1 MSEQKRNAP
10 CACGS
15 GRKYKHCHGKLA
27 SPTDDS
33 RPSSDVLESMRRQ
46 MDSINAAEYRRRL
59 MHGLGR
65 PIVSFETNGF
75 RIVAI
80 GTELRWSKNWKK
92 FADFLM
98 DYIKA
103 TLTPQWGNAEVRKPT
118 LEMHPVIR
126 WFKHIGASIA
136 NARSMAINASLRET
150 TMDGTARAF
159 LGLAYDLFL
168 CAHNVKTQ
176 ELLIKRLRK
185 KPTFG
190 GALYEANV
198 IGWFIR
204 AGFTIVF
211 EDESDPNSTHC
222 EFVATHSVTGKKF
235 SVEAKTIGDDS
246 SRAGDSSMVPRVR
259 HKLTEALM
267 KRADHDRVV
276 FIDLNRAE
284 HPTDGAPP
292 AWEKR
297 LHEEITQCEQD
308 LKIGGAPAPP
318 AYVFMTNRG
327 YLYRLHEQIWAE
339 FAIVD
344 GFKIPDFPI
353 GKGCTTVLQ
362 MHRARERNF
371 EMYWL
376 TQALVTGTPI
386 PQTFDARSPE
396 EAYSSAPIARIR
408 IGDTIEY
415 GQEGEKKSGVLED
428 AHVNEHDKNFFAMLK
443 TDLGHIFATVP
454 LTEVELAIYRS
465 NPDTFFDVVKP
476 INKPLTK
483 PLELFDFF
491 ARSYMDAKKETLLDW
506 MKEHPDVESFQARS
520 QKELAEIYCDRMAT
534 AMWHR
539 EKQSQATKLGE
550 PTEMQRSAAEHGS
563 EIIDV
568 KIER

>member
-1 MSEQKRNAP
+1 MSNQKRNAP
-10 CACGS
+10 CDCGS
-15 GRKYKHCHGKLA
+15 GRKYKHCHGKLT

-33 RPSSDVLESMRRQ
+33 RPPTDALEFMRRQ

-65 PIVSFETNGF
+65 PIISFEANGF
-75 RIVAI
+75 RIVAV
-80 GTELRWSKNWKK
+80 GMDLRWSKGWKT

-98 DYIKA
+98 DYIK
-103 TLTPQWGNAEVRKPT
+103 TSLTSQWGNAELRKPT
-118 LEMHPVIR
+118 LQMHPVIR
-126 WFKHIGASIA
+126 WFKHIGAAIA
-136 NARSMAINASLRET
+136 NARSMAVNASLRET

-222 EFVATHSVTGKKF
+222 EFVATHSVTGKRF

-246 SRAGDSSMVPRVR
+246 SRAGSSPMVPRVR

-267 KRADHDRVV
+267 KKADHARVV

-284 HPTDGAPP
+284 HLTDGAPP
-292 AWEKR
+292 AWEKS
-297 LHEEITQCEQD
+297 LHDEIAQCEQD
-308 LKIGGAPAPP
+308 LTIDGSPASP

-327 YLYRLHEQIWAE
+327 YLYRLHEQTWAE

-353 GKGCTTVLQ
+353 GKGCTTILQ

-376 TQALVTGTPI
+376 TQALVTTAPI

-396 EAYSSAPIARIR
+396 EAYSSTPVPRIR
-408 IGDTIEY
+408 MGDTIEY
-415 GQEGEKKSGVLED
+415 EYDGETKSGVLVD
-428 AHVNEHDKNFFAMLK
+428 AHVNEQEKNFLAMLK
-443 TDLGHIFATVP
+443 TDESQIFVTVP
-454 LTEVELAIYRS
+454 LTEVEMAIHRS
-465 NPDTFFDVVKP
+465 NPDTFFDIVKP

-506 MKEHPDVESFQARS
+506 MKEHPDIDSLTTKS
-520 QKELAEIYCDRMAT
+520 QKEVAEIYCDRMAT
-534 AMWHR
+534 AVWHR
-539 EKQSQATKLGE
+539 GTQSEATNL
-550 PTEMQRSAAEHGS
+550 S
-563 EIIDV
+563 ESVADRAPEVIEI
-568 KIER
+568 KIGR